1 MPRLS
6 EAARHLVIPDG
17 IVTTDWPIIDERCR
31 EMGVVFDDWQQG
43 LGAVTFGKRADG
55 KYAATVGGI
64 VMSIPRQVGKTF
76 FVGMVVIA
84 LATLYPGMTIL
95 WTAHRTRTS
104 TQTFKTMQ
112 GMVRRKKI
120 APFLAPTQNNGV
132 RSANGEQEILFAN
145 GSIIMFGAREGGFG
159 RGFDEVDIEVFDEAQ
174 ILTEKALEDMVA
186 ATNQSRHEAGALLF
200 FMGTPPRP
208 VDNGEEFL
216 NRRREALS
224 GESEDMVYVEFSA
237 DSGADLSDWEQVAKA
252 NPSFPARTSKESIKR
267 LAKNL
272 TSLESRQRE
281 GLGIWDEEAASERA
295 IDPQQWDAL
304 TIPAASPDWK
314 LAAIGLDMDAAG
326 RMWLSIAAHADGGVV
341 HVELVDH
348 DPLDAGVDAAV
359 AWLWRQCR
367 RRIPVVFPSDSGASV
382 LEAPLQAK
390 GMKTYRLNITEIAQ
404 ISTGLAQATR
414 DGTVSHVDD
423 AVLETCVRESTRQ
436 GVKSGGW
443 RMARVGD
450 LQSAP
455 LYAAA
460 CARHGAV
467 KWSKRRTGGTE
478 SKGEVVVL

>member
-1 MPRLS
+1 MTKSQSVALLEGQAPPRILHAPHVRANS
-6 EAARHLVIPDG
+6 WEDVSDLVAAYGLTLDQ
-17 IVTTDWPIIDERCR
+17 
-31 EMGVVFDDWQQG
+31 WQEEVLRAG
-43 LGAVTFGKRADG
+43 LGERSDG
-55 KYAATVGGI
+55 RWAA
-64 VMSIPRQVGKTF
+64 RQVGVSAPRQQGKTMLIVARVLAGLLLFEERVIIVSAHRQDTARETF
-76 FVGMVVIA
+76 FRLVQIIEENPDLEERVDFIA
-84 LATLYPGMTIL
+84 RSEMREFIRMKSGQEV
-95 WTAHRTRTS
+95 R
-104 TQTFKTMQ
+104 FK
-112 GMVRRKKI
+112 
-120 APFLAPTQNNGV
+120 A
-132 RSANGEQEILFAN
+132 RSN
-145 GSIIMFGAREGGFG
+145 GSG
-159 RGFDEVDIEVFDEAQ
+159 RGFSCDCLMLDEAQ
-174 ILTEKALEDMVA
+174 ILSSESWSAILPTMSARPNPQVWL
-186 ATNQSRHEAGALLF
+186 
-200 FMGTPPRP
+200 MGTPPTP
-208 VDNGEEFL
+208 VDDGDVFG
-216 NRRREALS
+216 RIREA
-224 GESEDMVYVEFSA
+224 GIQGSERTIAYLEWSA
-237 DSGADLSDWEQVAKA
+237 TPEDDFDDPATWAKA
-252 NPSFPARTSKESIKR
+252 NPAFGARISH
-267 LAKNL
+267 
-272 TSLESRQRE
+272 
-281 GLGIWDEEAASERA
+281 EAVASERA
-295 IDPQQWDAL
+295 SMADEQFAMERLGMWADATVKTDPAIDPKQWDAL
-304 TIPAASPDWK
+304 KIPAAPPEWK

-404 ISTGLAQATR
+404 ISTGMAQATR